1 MTNYILAMMLGIIG
15 TVTIHL
21 AKCFQRQGIHHFKES
36 LQDRSNGDASKRS
49 KTYLMGILLANSAFF
64 FVIIA
69 NRLAPPSY
77 YTSMFGFGLIVLMIY
92 SDKILQEPIRV
103 REYLGT
109 TILVIGT
116 VVLGVEGIRNPLED
130 FSTIRFP
137 RVWMTLGFFIL
148 LAGPMLLYSLKRNN
162 HILIGV
168 VFGIIT
174 GATASLDPFFKGIGQ
189 YMGGSPGFLPSVGHG
204 WFYFM
209 ISFLFSTAQFLL
221 TQLGFLRKAHASV
234 LVPIHNCA
242 YIIFPILIQQVA
254 VPDYSIT
261 ILTGTGLALIVLGVA
276 LLHPLDKQKFTVDLM

>member
-1 MTNYILAMMLGIIG
+1 MTNYILAMILGIIG

-21 AKCFQRQGIHHFKES
+21 AKCFQRQGIQHFKES
-36 LQDRSNGDASKRS
+36 LQNRTKKHSSKRS
-49 KTYLMGILLANSAFF
+49 KTYLMGILLANGAFF

-92 SDKILQEPIRV
+92 SDKVLQEPIRM
-103 REYLGT
+103 REYIGT
-109 TILVIGT
+109 AVLVIGT
-116 VVLGVEGIRNPLED
+116 FALGIEGIRNPLED

-137 RVWMTLGFFIL
+137 RVWMALGVFIII
-148 LAGPMLLYSLKRNN
+148 AGPMLFYSLKRNN
-162 HILIGV
+162 NVLIGV

-174 GATASLDPFFKGIGQ
+174 GATASLDPFFKSIGQ
-189 YMGGSPGFLPSVGHG
+189 HMGGSPGFLPSVGHG

-209 ISFLFSTAQFLL
+209 ISFIFSTTQFLL

-254 VPDYSIT
+254 VPNYSIT
-261 ILTGTGLALIVLGVA
+261 ILTGSGLALIISGVT